1 MSTLGKQL
9 SSYFV
14 VLAGIEDPR
23 RQLNRSFR
31 CQASIA
37 YKSEAILTVRG
48 SCLSWHGRYHR
59 KTQITECKFVDHQR
73 FGSGSLGS
81 NFGKL
86 IWLQT
91 KNWDSEA
98 CLRRGTFQHVVH
110 TAKGQS
116 SRICLALGMPCWPR
130 LAWRRAI
137 QADNVAPSISE
148 RSIHSRHR
156 RLRFSAIALT

>member
-1 MSTLGKQL
+1 MREGGWKLSSSISTLGKQL

-37 YKSEAILTVRG
+37 YKLEAILTVRG
-48 SCLSWHGRYHR
+48 SCLSWHGRYNR
-59 KTQITECKFVDHQR
+59 KTQTTECKFIDHQSGSS

-91 KNWDSEA
+91 NTWDSEA

-110 TAKGQS
+110 PAKGQS
-116 SRICLALGMPCWPR
+116 SRIFLALGMPCWPR
-130 LAWRRAI
+130 LAWRRAK
-137 QADNVAPSISE
+137 QVM
-148 RSIHSRHR
+148 
-156 RLRFSAIALT
+156 